1 MRSLDYF
8 DSVPTLIGGTF
19 LWTRD
24 RVTDGEL
31 RKLPRLFEADTQ
43 VDGNDGGIAKVR
55 RRNSGIF

>member
-1 MRSLDYF
+1 M
-8 DSVPTLIGGTF
+8 IGGTF